1 MEINKKNFICWFLV
15 FFICLSLS
23 GIVYAQESTAQFCE
37 GVYSK
42 TNECPQSVCRLECV
56 GGLSLDD
63 CEKVCYPK
71 ECAEIDAENCPLD
84 SCQILKGCSGEDVCY
99 HKLINEPFGCGNISY
114 AGQKVE
120 CCYGLV
126 KRCGERFIDGTCD
139 MIGAHTL
146 YSVPICIPCGNG
158 ICNQFEDS
166 CNCPEDC
173 S

>member
-1 MEINKKNFICWFLV
+1 MKINKKNLIIFVLV
-15 FFICLSLS
+15 FCVCSYVGAS
-23 GIVYAQESTAQFCE
+23 VSADDNTTQFCE
-37 GVYSK
+37 SVYIK
-42 TNECPQSVCRLECV
+42 TKECPQAVCRLECV
-56 GGLSLDD
+56 GGLAVDD

-71 ECAEIDAENCPLD
+71 ECAEIDAESCPLD

-99 HKLINEPFGCGNISY
+99 HKLINEPFECGNISY

-126 KRCGERFIDGTCD
+126 KRCGERFFDGTCD
-139 MIGAHTL
+139 MIGANTL